1 VRRYGLAARRKAVGL
16 SQEQLAEQLG
26 VDRSTV
32 VRWESGQSEPQPWL
46 RPRLGRVLQV
56 SAEQLDA
63 LLAVAPVAGDDG
75 DRLAH
80 ALAHPDGA
88 DLVTV
93 AQLRQQVQELDEQYV
108 HVASTL
114 LLADTGRC
122 LSQVAF
128 LTAHARNHVVRRELC
143 RARAEAAVLMGQL
156 VWDASQRR
164 DHASARAY
172 LGDAVEAARQCGHQA
187 LEGLALLRQSMIALY
202 GEKDPGQGKAVAL
215 HAAETAAGA
224 SRVLSG
230 LAILHAAE
238 ACAMAGQ
245 ATSCEKA
252 LTEAARQLGRVTNTD
267 PAITLYSPSAF
278 GRMAGSCYLSL
289 NDARHAE
296 ALLEETAGA
305 LCDQSKSHGIVL
317 GNLAL
322 ASIQLGDLDAAAA
335 RLHEAIDVIEVNWGG
350 GGLNTVFSAGRALLP
365 WRTAPVVR
373 DVHDRLLGLMAA
385 GQGSS

>member
-16 SQEQLAEQLG
+16 SQEQLAERLR

-32 VRWESGQSEPQPWL
+32 VRWEGGQSEPQPWL

-56 SAEQLDA
+56 SADQLDA
-63 LLAVAPVAGDDG
+63 LLAVVPPAGDDG

-93 AQLRQQVQELDEQYV
+93 AQLRQRVQELDEQYV
-108 HVASTL
+108 HVPSTL

-128 LTAHARNHVVRRELC
+128 LMAHARHHEVRRELC
-143 RARAEAAVLMGQL
+143 RVRAEAAVLMGQL

-187 LEGLALLRQSMIALY
+187 LEGLALLRQSIIALY
-202 GEKDPGQGKAVAL
+202 GEKDPGEGEAIAL
-215 HAAETAAGA
+215 HAAGTAAGA
-224 SRVLSG
+224 SSVLSG

-238 ACAMAGQ
+238 ARAMLGQ
-245 ATSCEKA
+245 ASSCEKA
-252 LTEAARQLGRVTNTD
+252 LAEAERLLGRTVETD
-267 PAITLYSPSAF
+267 PAIVLYSPGVL

-289 NDARHAE
+289 GEARRAE
-296 ALLEETAGA
+296 SVLAETAGA

-322 ASIQLGDLDAAAA
+322 ASIQLGDLDAAAV
-335 RLHEAIDVIEVNWGG
+335 RLHEAMDVIEVNWGG
-350 GGLNTVFSAGRALLP
+350 GGLNIVFSAGRALLP

-385 GQGSS
+385 GQGS